1 MTDSDIDAVRAA
13 NLRFYRAFTTQ
24 DVGAMDAIWAQR
36 VPVICAHPGWRALVG
51 RDAVMSSWHNILS
64 NPGATTVLCRDDET
78 FLYGD
83 VAIVVCEEE
92 LGGGGHFVA
101 TNVFVREDREWRI
114 VHHQA
119 NPLVARGSPGRPPRA
134 N

>member
-13 NLRFYRAFTTQ
+13 NLEFYRAFTTQ
-24 DVGAMDAIWAQR
+24 DFGAMNAIWAQR
-36 VPVICAHPGWRALVG
+36 APVICTHPGWRALMG
-51 RDAVMSSWHNILS
+51 RDAVMRSWRNILS
-64 NPGATTVLCRDDET
+64 NPGATAVTYHGDEA

-83 VAIVVCEEE
+83 VAIVICEEE
-92 LGGGGHFVA
+92 LGGGHFVA
-101 TNVFVREDREWRI
+101 TNVFVREDRAWRI

-119 NPLVARGSPGRPPRA
+119 NPLVARGVPGRPPRT